1 MKKREITYGGQ
12 AVIEGVMMRGPS
24 HWAVAV
30 RLPDRSVAVE
40 RRPVETVTRRFPFLK
55 WPFLRGTVVLIE
67 SMIIGLQALSYSA
80 SQATG
85 EEERP
90 LTPWEIGGTMIVAL
104 ALAIGLFVLLPVGVA
119 HLALP
124 YVQGTVA
131 TNLLEGVVRVL
142 VFLAYVYLIGLMPDI
157 RRVFAYHGAE
167 HKTINAL
174 EAGAPLEV
182 AAVQRFSTRHPRC
195 GTSFLLIV
203 LVVSIVVFSF
213 LATEPLWWRFVS
225 RLLLLP
231 VVAGIS
237 YELVKAGACRLDSPL
252 WRAIVAPGLWLQSL
266 TTREPDDEMVEV
278 AVASLRAVMDE
289 EGENG
294 VCQAGQ
300 SGSEI

>member
-1 MKKREITYGGQ
+1 
-12 AVIEGVMMRGPS
+12 MRGPAS
-24 HWAVAV
+24 WAVAV

-67 SMIIGLQALSYSA
+67 SMVIGLQALSYSA
-80 SQATG
+80 AQATG

-90 LTPWEIGGTMIVAL
+90 LTPWEIGGTMVVAL
-104 ALAIGLFVLLPVGVA
+104 ALAVALFVLLPVGVA

-124 YVQGTVA
+124 YVRGTVG
-131 TNLLEGVVRVL
+131 TNILEGVVRVL

-182 AAVQRFSTRHPRC
+182 RHVQRFSTRHPRC

-203 LVVSIVVFSF
+203 LVVSIAVFSF

-225 RLLLLP
+225 RLLMLP

-237 YELVKAGACRLDSPL
+237 YEFVKAGACRLQSPL
-252 WRAIVAPGLWLQSL
+252 WRVLVAPGLWLQAL
-266 TTREPDDEMVEV
+266 TTREPDDGMVEV
-278 AVASLRAVMDE
+278 AIASLDAVMERE
-289 EGENG
+289 EGER
-294 VCQAGQ
+294 
-300 SGSEI
+300 

>member
-1 MKKREITYGGQ
+1 MKQRETTYGGQ
-12 AVIEGVMMRGPS
+12 AVIEGVMMRGPAG
-24 HWAVAV
+24 WAVAV
-30 RLPDRSVAVE
+30 RLPDRSIAVE

-55 WPFLRGTVVLIE
+55 WPFLRGTAVLIE
-67 SMIIGLQALSYSA
+67 SMVIGLQALSYSA
-80 SQATG
+80 AQATG

-90 LTPWEIGGTMIVAL
+90 LTPWEIGGTMVVAL
-104 ALAIGLFVLLPVGVA
+104 ALAVALFVLLPVGAA

-124 YVQGTVA
+124 YVRGTVG
-131 TNLLEGVVRVL
+131 TNILEGVVRVL

-225 RLLLLP
+225 RLLMLP

-237 YELVKAGACRLDSPL
+237 YELVKAGACRLQSPL
-252 WRAIVAPGLWLQSL
+252 WRAMVAPGLWLQAL
-266 TTREPDDEMVEV
+266 TTREPDDGMVEV
-278 AVASLRAVMDE
+278 AIASLRAVLDE
-289 EGENG
+289 EGEG
-294 VCQAGQ
+294 
-300 SGSEI
+300 

>member
-1 MKKREITYGGQ
+1 MKQREITYGGQ
-12 AVIEGVMMRGPS
+12 AVIEGVMMRGPAS
-24 HWAVAV
+24 WAVAV
-30 RLPDRSVAVE
+30 RLPDRSVAIE

-67 SMIIGLQALSYSA
+67 SMVIGLQALSYSA
-80 SQATG
+80 AQATG

-90 LTPWEIGGTMIVAL
+90 LTPWEIGGTMVIAL
-104 ALAIGLFVLLPVGVA
+104 ALAVTLFVLLPVGVA

-124 YVQGTVA
+124 YIKGTVG
-131 TNLLEGVVRVL
+131 TNILEGVVRVL

-225 RLLLLP
+225 RLLMLP

-237 YELVKAGACRLDSPL
+237 YEFVKAGACRMQSPL
-252 WRAIVAPGLWLQSL
+252 WRALIAPGLCLQAL
-266 TTREPDDEMVEV
+266 TTREPDDGMVEV
-278 AVASLRAVMDE
+278 AIASLHAVMDE
-289 EGENG
+289 EGE
-294 VCQAGQ
+294 
-300 SGSEI
+300 